1 MIGATYRMIFSLLAF
16 AEASL
21 PLRSDEHLRKE
32 QNMNDTLPK
41 YRCPNLLLGGE
52 WRPGRHAKRLKI
64 HNPATGEV
72 LDELSLAGV
81 EDLQLAL
88 QTTQSA
94 FETWRKVPA
103 HERCARLE
111 RGVAR
116 LRENTERIATL
127 LTLEQGKTLA
137 EARAECAMAAD
148 LIKWYAEEARRIYGR
163 IIPARMPNSRMDV
176 LKFPVGPVAAFSP
189 WNFPLVL
196 SARKIGGAL
205 AAGCSIMV
213 KAAEETPA
221 SVAAMVDCLNQELPP
236 GVIQLIFG
244 VPSEVSEALIRSPIV
259 RKVTFTGSV
268 PVGRHLAQ
276 LAAQNLKRIT
286 LELGGHA
293 PVIVCADANLERT
306 VNLMVQHKFRNAG
319 QACLAPTRFFV
330 DKRIYGDFV
339 EAFGVA
345 SSALRVGSG
354 LEASTQMGPVASARR
369 QSAVKGLI
377 DQSVAMGARAVTG
390 DAPEQGSF
398 VAPTLLAD
406 VPMEAPILTEEPFG
420 PVACAMPFDN
430 LDGAISMAN
439 ANPYG
444 LAGYLFTDSAKAILS
459 VSERLEVGSLA
470 INGMAVSVPEAPFG
484 GLKDSGYGSE
494 SGIEGMEA
502 FLDTK
507 FTHYVACI

>member
-1 MIGATYRMIFSLLAF
+1 MSTPAL
-16 AEASL
+16 
-21 PLRSDEHLRKE
+21 D
-32 QNMNDTLPK
+32 
-41 YRCPNLLLGGE
+41 YRCPQLLLGGE
-52 WRPGRHAKRLKI
+52 WRTGRHADRLAVR
-64 HNPATGEV
+64 NPANGAV
-72 LDELSLAGV
+72 MDELALASAD
-81 EDLQLAL
+81 DLQLAL
-88 QTTQSA
+88 QTTQKA
-94 FETWRKVPA
+94 FDHWRQVPA

-116 LRENTERIATL
+116 LRDNAERIATL
-127 LTLEQGKTLA
+127 LTLEQGKPLA

-148 LIKWYAEEARRIYGR
+148 LIKWYAEEARRVYGR
-163 IIPARMPNSRMDV
+163 VIPARLPHSRMDV
-176 LKFPVGPVAAFSP
+176 LKFPVGPVAALSP

-196 SARKIGGAL
+196 SARKLGGAL
-205 AAGCSIMV
+205 AAGCSIIL

-236 GVIQLIFG
+236 GVLQLVYG

-268 PVGRHLAQ
+268 PVGRHLAVM
-276 LAAQNLKRIT
+276 AAQHLKRIT

-293 PVIVCADANLERT
+293 PVIVCGDADLQRT

-330 DKRIYGDFV
+330 DRRIYGDFV
-339 EAFGVA
+339 DAFA
-345 SSALRVGSG
+345 SASKALRVGSG
-354 LEASTQMGPVASARR
+354 LDQSTQMGPVASPRR
-369 QSAVKGLI
+369 QAAVMDLI
-377 DQSVAMGARAVTG
+377 QRSVASGARAMAG
-390 DAPEQGSF
+390 DAPAEGSF
-398 VAPTLLAD
+398 VAPTLLVD
-406 VPMEAPILTEEPFG
+406 VPGDAPVLIEEPFG
-420 PVACAMPFDN
+420 PVACAMPFDS
-430 LDGAISMAN
+430 LDEAIAMAN

-470 INGMAVSVPEAPFG
+470 INGMGVSVPEAPFG
-484 GLKDSGYGSE
+484 GVKDSGYGSE

-507 FTHYVACI
+507 FTHYVA

>member
-1 MIGATYRMIFSLLAF
+1 MN
-16 AEASL
+16 AS
-21 PLRSDEHLRKE
+21 E
-32 QNMNDTLPK
+32 

-52 WRPGRHAKRLKI
+52 WRQGGHEQRLVVR
-64 HNPATGEV
+64 NPATNEV
-72 LDELSLAGV
+72 LDELRLASPG
-81 EDLQLAL
+81 DLQLAL
-88 QTTQSA
+88 QTTQKA
-94 FETWRKVPA
+94 FDHWRQVPA

-116 LRENTERIATL
+116 IRENTERIATL
-127 LTLEQGKTLA
+127 LTLEQGKPLA

-148 LIKWYAEEARRIYGR
+148 LIKWYAEEARRVYGR
-163 IIPARMPNSRMDV
+163 VIPARLPNSRMDV

-196 SARKIGGAL
+196 SARKLGGAI
-205 AAGCSIMV
+205 ASGCSIIL
-213 KAAEETPA
+213 KGAEETPA

-236 GVIQLIFG
+236 GVLQLVYG
-244 VPSEVSEALIRSPIV
+244 VPSEVSQALIRSPIV

-268 PVGRHLAQ
+268 PVGRHLAEM
-276 LAAQNLKRIT
+276 AAQHLKRIT

-293 PVIVCADANLERT
+293 PVIVCNDADLTRT

-330 DKRIYGDFV
+330 DRRIYNDFV
-339 EAFGVA
+339 DAFGAA
-345 SSALRVGSG
+345 SQALRVGSG
-354 LEASTQMGPVASARR
+354 LQQDTQMGPVASLRR
-369 QSAVKGLI
+369 QAAVRDLI
-377 DQSVAMGARAVTG
+377 DRSIAMGARQVAG
-390 DAPEQGSF
+390 AAPEAGCF

-406 VPMEAPILTEEPFG
+406 VPSTAPVLSEEPFG
-420 PVACAMPFDN
+420 PVACAMPFDT
-430 LDGAISMAN
+430 LDEAIAMAN

-444 LAGYLFTDSAKAILS
+444 LAGYLFTDSAKAILA

-470 INGMAVSVPEAPFG
+470 INGMGVSVPEAPFG
-484 GLKDSGYGSE
+484 GVKDSGYGSE

-507 FTHYVACI
+507 FTHYVA